1 MAERMT
7 DAVRYADTAF
17 FGHPRGLAWLS
28 FSEVWERFSYYG
40 MQALLVLYMTHYL
53 LQPGHIEHV
62 AGFGPFRAAI
72 ESLYG
77 PLTPAALASA
87 IFGLY
92 AGFVYLTP
100 IAGGL
105 LADRVLGRTRT
116 VTVGALLMTMGHFL
130 MAFEVSFLLALACL
144 LIGIGCF
151 KGNIATQV
159 GDLYPPGDPRRA
171 DASQIYMLG
180 IQLAVIVSPLVCG
193 TLGQLYGW
201 DLGFGAAGVGM
212 LIGLTVY
219 LTGRPWL
226 PPEPK
231 LIRGAAKTPRAPL
244 LPGQGRT
251 IFVLALIVPVFAVAS
266 VGNQEI
272 FNAYL
277 VWGEANYQLVF
288 FGKTMPITWILS
300 FSSIISAATIILTVM
315 FWRWWARRWTEPD
328 EITKVTIGI
337 VIAALAPLALA
348 LASAKIAAT
357 GEKAGLGWAL
367 AFELLNDF
375 GFANFFPVGLALFS
389 RAAPKAL
396 GGMIIG
402 VFYLHLFIGNLLV
415 GWLGGLLERMPA
427 TNFWLMHAGLIAAA
441 ALVLLV
447 LRGAMGR
454 VLAPAA
460 AIGDAA
466 VQGA

>member
-1 MAERMT
+1 
-7 DAVRYADTAF
+7 
-17 FGHPRGLAWLS
+17 
-28 FSEVWERFSYYG
+28 
-40 MQALLVLYMTHYL
+40 
-53 LQPGHIEHV
+53 
-62 AGFGPFRAAI
+62 
-72 ESLYG
+72 
-77 PLTPAALASA
+77 
-87 IFGLY
+87 
-92 AGFVYLTP
+92 
-100 IAGGL
+100 
-105 LADRVLGRTRT
+105 
-116 VTVGALLMTMGHFL
+116 MTMGHFL

-171 DASQIYMLG
+171 DAYQIYMLG